1 MEHRIIGPVA
11 LVFTAAVTAVVA
23 AVQAYGSND
32 MTLKITW
39 TLSLTTNPN
48 MTQVNAGCRGINTFE
63 VNYNGNEQET

>member
-39 TLSLTTNPN
+39 ILSPTANPN
-48 MTQVNAGCRGINTFE
+48 ITCQIVSKCRM
-63 VNYNGNEQET
+63 